1 MKISVI
7 FIDDEV
13 TGTAKASVV
22 YCLTFIFEGNP
33 KFHLDVCENK
43 DVIFFPIYVHK
54 TPEFYPHISTD
65 QYRCNLKFLVAWW

>member
-1 MKISVI
+1 MKIAVI

-43 DVIFFPIYVHK
+43 DVFFFPFMFTKPLNFIH
-54 TPEFYPHISTD
+54 TSQLTSTD
-65 QYRCNLKFLVAWW
+65 VISNF